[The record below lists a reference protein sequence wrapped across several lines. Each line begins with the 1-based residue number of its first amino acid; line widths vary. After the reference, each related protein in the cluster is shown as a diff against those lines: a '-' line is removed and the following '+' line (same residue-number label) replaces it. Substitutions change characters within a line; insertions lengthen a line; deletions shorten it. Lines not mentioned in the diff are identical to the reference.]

1 MEHNANQALAL
12 YPHLP
17 PTHTHTHTH
26 TGQKTPSNECQELY
40 KDINFASPFYL
51 PDSSSFPSLSSLPLV
66 LILWQHHLPNGAIS
80 SCGTTVVFVL
90 SSYTSH
96 SCFPYAQTSSQIP
109 HPLWPIIFRTSWL
122 CFFFFF
128 CLLLPNPLMTST
140 RTKSVVPEFQD
151 PAKYPGSIIVPDL
164 WMVNHIM
171 LNDLNGRILSF
182 QPLGLIMFEPLF
194 KIKIGHPILACK
206 FIQWQINRKIVKTK

>member
-122 CFFFFF
+122 WFFFFF
-128 CLLLPNPLMTST
+128 FYFCPTLWWPPRGPKAWCLNF
-140 RTKSVVPEFQD
+140 R
-151 PAKYPGSIIVPDL
+151 I
-164 WMVNHIM
+164 
-171 LNDLNGRILSF
+171 LNG
-182 QPLGLIMFEPLF
+182 QP
-194 KIKIGHPILACK
+194 HRA
-206 FIQWQINRKIVKTK
+206 QWFMYIVISAPRANNVWATF